1 MLKKI
6 IKVSIFCMGL
16 ASVPALAESQDFVIK
31 KEEPASPLIGMS
43 KNALKEHLGQLTRR
57 VFGQTISLDCTLGAV
72 QQRLA
77 RLCVTVREEIKNNND
92 AHHSLTLSAKL
103 HGAIG
108 TLLIEKSTV
117 QNKLSAVVENLIENQ
132 GPFKSASRKDLRAS
146 ATIVEDLNKNLADR
160 VVALEKINEDM
171 QKDLDAVAYKA
182 LIERLG
188 KAINNN
194 VCLLK
199 EVRTQFSSDGC
210 LKKL

>member
-1 MLKKI
+1 
-6 IKVSIFCMGL
+6 
-16 ASVPALAESQDFVIK
+16 
-31 KEEPASPLIGMS
+31 MS

-57 VFGQTISLDCTLGAV
+57 VFGQTTALDSTLGAV

-77 RLCVTVREEIKNNND
+77 RLCVTVREEIKNSND
-92 AHHSLTLSAKL
+92 TQNSLALSAKL
-103 HGAIG
+103 HGSIG

-132 GPFKSASRKDLRAS
+132 APFKSASRKDLRAS
-146 ATIVEDLNKNLADR
+146 VTVVEDLNKNLVDR
-160 VVALEKINEDM
+160 VATLEKIQEDM
-171 QKDLDAVAYKA
+171 QKDLDAAGYKM

-199 EVRTQFSSDGC
+199 DVRTQFSSDGC

>member
-6 IKVSIFCMGL
+6 IG
-16 ASVPALAESQDFVIK
+16 ASVFFIAFASASVWAVAQEFVIK
-31 KEEPASPLIGMS
+31 KEEPASHLTGMS

-57 VFGQTISLDCTLGAV
+57 VFGQTTALDSTLGAV

-77 RLCVTVREEIKNNND
+77 RLCVTVREEIKNSND
-92 AHHSLTLSAKL
+92 MQNSLALSAKL

-132 GPFKSASRKDLRAS
+132 VPFKSASRKDLRAS
-146 ATIVEDLNKNLADR
+146 VTVVEGLNKNLVDR
-160 VVALEKINEDM
+160 VAALQKIQEDM
-171 QKDLDAVAYKA
+171 QKDLDAVGYKM

-199 EVRTQFSSDGC
+199 DVRTQFSSDGC

>member
-6 IKVSIFCMGL
+6 ISIAIFFIAFAS
-16 ASVPALAESQDFVIK
+16 ASVWAVAQEFVIK
-31 KEEPASPLIGMS
+31 KEEPASHLAGMS

-57 VFGQTISLDCTLGAV
+57 VFGQTTALDSTLGAV

-77 RLCVTVREEIKNNND
+77 RLCVTVREEIKNSND
-92 AHHSLTLSAKL
+92 TQNSLALSAKL

-132 GPFKSASRKDLRAS
+132 VPFKSASRKDLRAS
-146 ATIVEDLNKNLADR
+146 VTVVEDLNKNLVDR
-160 VVALEKINEDM
+160 VATLQKIQEDM
-171 QKDLDAVAYKA
+171 QKDLDAVGYKM

-199 EVRTQFSSDGC
+199 DVRTQFSSDGC